1 MGLLSL
7 LGWATA
13 INYAADWC
21 DRLVESSLD
30 SANPPEPP
38 TVIQSI
44 QPETPVLTK
53 SEFVEEIASTVN
65 ALEPEIPAPPTDK
78 PSNSFRNI
86 KQQATK
92 NQMALQSVLRWR
104 KRGGNKVELNELE
117 KFLQH
122 FQVLKLTEQITDR
135 AVDLLGQYRLSHGLL
150 IADALIA
157 AALEYDEVFITKNQ
171 RDYRF
176 IASLK
181 LQPYP

>member
-1 MGLLSL
+1 MLINTHRHFKHFYQQHQTAIDTLSLLGQLLLTAIAVMGLLSL

-92 NQMALQSVLRWR
+92 NQMALQSVLR
-104 KRGGNKVELNELE
+104 
-117 KFLQH
+117 
-122 FQVLKLTEQITDR
+122 
-135 AVDLLGQYRLSHGLL
+135 
-150 IADALIA
+150 
-157 AALEYDEVFITKNQ
+157 
-171 RDYRF
+171 
-176 IASLK
+176 
-181 LQPYP
+181 